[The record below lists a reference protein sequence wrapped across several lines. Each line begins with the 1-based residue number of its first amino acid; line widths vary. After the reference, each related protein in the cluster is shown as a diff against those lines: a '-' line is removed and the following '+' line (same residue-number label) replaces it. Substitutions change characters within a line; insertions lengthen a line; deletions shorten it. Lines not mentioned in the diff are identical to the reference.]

1 MTQSTFT
8 IDKKIRDAASK
19 RAKVDQLSVSAVARM
34 LLRDY
39 AEGRITIGTQVMG
52 KYERIEVDAKTQKKM
67 DSIWALWKTKRWS

>member
-39 AEGRITIGTQVMG
+39 ADGRIIIGTQVTAN
-52 KYERIEVDAKTQKKM
+52 YERIEVDTKTQKKM
-67 DSIWALWKTKRWS
+67 DNISALWKTKRWS

>member
-8 IDKKIRDAASK
+8 IDKKIRDAASR

-39 AEGRITIGTQVMG
+39 AEGRIIIGTHVTG
-52 KYERIEVDAKTQKKM
+52 
-67 DSIWALWKTKRWS
+67 

>member
-8 IDKKIRDAASK
+8 IDKKIRDAASR

-39 AEGRITIGTQVMG
+39 AEGRITIGTSMVQN
-52 KYERIEVDAKTQKKM
+52 ERIVVDASTQKKM
-67 DSIWALWKTKRWS
+67 DSISALWKTKRWN

>member
-8 IDKKIRDAASK
+8 IDKKIRDAASR

-39 AEGRITIGTQVMG
+39 AEGRITIGTQVTG
-52 KYERIEVDAKTQKKM
+52 NYERIDVDTKTQKKM
-67 DSIWALWKTKRWS
+67 DSISALWKTKQWS

>member
-8 IDKKIRDAASK
+8 IDKKIRDAASR

-39 AEGRITIGTQVMG
+39 ADGRITIGTQVTG
-52 KYERIEVDAKTQKKM
+52 NYERIEVDGKAQKKM
-67 DSIWALWKTKRWS
+67 DSISALWKTKR

>member
-8 IDKKIRDAASK
+8 IDKKIRDAASR

-39 AEGRITIGTQVMG
+39 ADGRITIGTQVTAN
-52 KYERIEVDAKTQKKM
+52 YERIEVDAKTQKKM
-67 DSIWALWKTKRWS
+67 DSISAFWKTKR